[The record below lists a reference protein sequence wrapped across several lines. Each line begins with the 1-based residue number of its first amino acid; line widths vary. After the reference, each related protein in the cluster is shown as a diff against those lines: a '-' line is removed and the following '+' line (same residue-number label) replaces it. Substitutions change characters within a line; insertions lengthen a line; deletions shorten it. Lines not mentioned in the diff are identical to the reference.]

1 MKHFLFI
8 VSLALLFSCKEK
20 ANDAC
25 QLMEDDKQAVIN
37 TDKEFNDYCAKNG
50 QAAAFV
56 KYADSS
62 LIALGEGRLPI
73 RGIEDLK
80 QDYAKRHDS
89 NKLAWMPERGEASG
103 NIGYTFGWWK
113 YYTKTHAGHDT
124 IYQGDY
130 VTVWKKQKDGSWKYV
145 LDGGNDTPAHN

>member
-1 MKHFLFI
+1 MTDE
-8 VSLALLFSCKEK
+8 S
-20 ANDAC
+20 
-25 QLMEDDKQAVIN
+25 QAVLN

-73 RGIEDLK
+73 RGIEELK

-113 YYTKTHAGHDT
+113 YYTKTRAGHDT
-124 IYQGDY
+124 VYQGDY
-130 VTVWKKQKDGSWKYV
+130 VTVWKKQKDGSWKYL
-145 LDGGNDTPAHN
+145 LDGGNDTPAHNKF